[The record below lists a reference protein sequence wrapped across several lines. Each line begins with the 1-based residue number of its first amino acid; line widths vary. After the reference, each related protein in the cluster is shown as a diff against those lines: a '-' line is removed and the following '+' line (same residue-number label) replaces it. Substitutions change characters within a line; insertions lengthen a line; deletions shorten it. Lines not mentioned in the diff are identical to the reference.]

1 MEVWERQRNVFQSQY
16 YKLLE
21 SPKQTTAAKAKNEK
35 GIQENFPARSRV
47 AEYLLPLSYQSK
59 NKPRRRLR

>member
-1 MEVWERQRNVFQSQY
+1 MEVWEHHKKCFPVPVLQTPRIAI
-16 YKLLE
+16 
-21 SPKQTTAAKAKNEK
+21 QTTAAKAKNEK

-59 NKPRRRLR
+59 IN